1 MSKTFLFSPVGGTD
15 PISPNNMRDGSMLHI
30 CRCYHVS
37 KAYLYMSQ
45 EILEFQEL
53 DQRYTYCLDRLAE
66 ERKDPIEYEI
76 IPRPDLE
83 KVHEFDPFYREFRE
97 IILKI
102 REEME
107 EGDRLL
113 LNVSSGTPAMK
124 SALLILKT
132 VGEIHC
138 HAIQV
143 RTPVKEMNKHEGAK
157 EQRQYDLH
165 ELWELDEDRRSD
177 FENRCVEVEIP
188 TFEKMQTESH
198 IRKLLEKYDYAGAY
212 ELANQEQYKE
222 MTANYIKLL
231 EMASRRVL
239 LDFSGVDQVLLHD
252 KRYKLPILDSDLRK
266 YFEYAL
272 ILQMKLK
279 RSEYADFIRGIT
291 PLLWDLYDRILKR
304 YTDVRLEDYCIQKNN
319 KSWEWVDGSL
329 KGSEILKNLE
339 EPIEDE
345 KRKYNFHYGDV
356 SSYHLY
362 KLIYLRARDVAVR
375 DLVRELRSVEKNVRN
390 IAAHQIV
397 SITDKQIK
405 SKTGFTGE
413 QIMKKIRMAFSYA
426 GFNVKTEFWEDYD
439 RMNDIILKEM
449 KM

>member
-1 MSKTFLFSPVGGTD
+1 MSKTFLFTPVGGTD
-15 PISPNNMRDGSMLHI
+15 PISQHNYRDGSMLHI
-30 CRCYHVS
+30 CRCYHVD
-37 KAYLYMSQ
+37 KVCLYMSQ
-45 EILEFQEL
+45 EILKLQEL
-53 DQRYTYCLDRLAE
+53 DQRYTYCLERLAE
-66 ERKDPIEYEI
+66 RKKHPIAYEI

-83 KVHEFDPFYREFRE
+83 NVQEFDQFYREFRE

-102 REEME
+102 REEMD

-124 SALLILKT
+124 SALLVLKT

-138 HAIQV
+138 AAIQV
-143 RTPVKEMNKHEGAK
+143 RTPDKAMNKHEGAK
-157 EQRQYDLH
+157 EQLKYDLQ
-165 ELWELDEDRRSD
+165 ELWECNEDNAED
-177 FENRCVEVEIP
+177 FENRCTEVQIP

-212 ELANQEQYKE
+212 ELANQEQYRE
-222 MTANYIKLL
+222 MTANYLKLL

-291 PLLWDLYDRILKR
+291 PLLWDLYEMILEKQS
-304 YTDVRLEDYCIQKNN
+304 DSGFKLKLYCDQKEN
-319 KSWEWVDGSL
+319 KSWVWSRSKLSNMAVLEVLESTS
-329 KGSEILKNLE
+329 KGEF
-339 EPIEDE
+339 
-345 KRKYNFHYGDV
+345 RYGDV
-356 SSYHLY
+356 TSYQLNELVQAY
-362 KLIYLRARDVAVR
+362 VKNPDIKKLVEDLRA
-375 DLVRELRSVEKNVRN
+375 VESNVRN

-413 QIMKKIRMAFSYA
+413 QIMKKIRTAFSCA
-426 GFNVKTEFWEDYD
+426 GFNVKAGYWEDYD
-439 RMNDIILKEM
+439 RMNEIILAEIEKGN
-449 KM
+449 